1 LKTKSLVL
9 RTAGGKRK
17 GAKLEEIEER
27 EWRNA
32 SDENRS
38 LKKKTQKTDNF
49 FQRIS
54 FIEEEINN
62 FYG

>member
-32 SDENRS
+32 SDVNRS
-38 LKKKTQKTDNF
+38 LKKKN
-49 FQRIS
+49 
-54 FIEEEINN
+54 
-62 FYG
+62 

>member
-9 RTAGGKRK
+9 RTARGKRK

-32 SDENRS
+32 SDVNRS
-38 LKKKTQKTDNF
+38 LKKKNSKNCPF
-49 FQRIS
+49 FPKNIFHRRR
-54 FIEEEINN
+54 N
-62 FYG
+62 